1 LNFLPR
7 MAARVIGT
15 PLMVERARLE
25 TILSVLGPRI
35 DIDAA
40 LPADLTETT
49 DRRAFTVTPN
59 GIGIIP
65 VTGTLV
71 KRAGAVEAASG
82 LLSYTAIEEMILDA
96 ATDPAVKAILMDI
109 DSPGGEV
116 GGVFDLA
123 ELIVQARETKPI
135 WAIADDAFSAA
146 YLLASSAER
155 IYLPQAAGI
164 GSVGIIAVH
173 VDESQKDAKE
183 GRSYT
188 TVHAGARKNDFSS
201 HEPLSN
207 DARSNLQQEVDRL
220 YSMFVGVVAKGR
232 NLPKATVRATEAGI
246 FFGSNAVKVG
256 LADRIGT
263 IRDALVDLSAAI
275 ESPRKNI
282 FHRAAQPPE
291 QTQLEVNM
299 PNDEKQ
305 AMDNPVAQATTPQP
319 KPPEAAQETM
329 TDPPLPQT
337 TPLPHS
343 SQIAQPQPSAQVIDL
358 DKVRAEKEAQLR
370 GEAQAIVDLCALAGM
385 PDLAGG
391 FIAQG
396 FGTDA
401 VRKKLTALRANGED
415 IQSHVMPGD
424 GTRVN
429 PETHLESN
437 PVVAA
442 CQKMAKQKTMGGK

>member
-1 LNFLPR
+1 
-7 MAARVIGT
+7 
-15 PLMVERARLE
+15 
-25 TILSVLGPRI
+25 
-35 DIDAA
+35 
-40 LPADLTETT
+40 
-49 DRRAFTVTPN
+49 
-59 GIGIIP
+59 
-65 VTGTLV
+65 
-71 KRAGAVEAASG
+71 
-82 LLSYTAIEEMILDA
+82 
-96 ATDPAVKAILMDI
+96 
-109 DSPGGEV
+109 
-116 GGVFDLA
+116 
-123 ELIVQARETKPI
+123 
-135 WAIADDAFSAA
+135 
-146 YLLASSAER
+146 
-155 IYLPQAAGI
+155 
-164 GSVGIIAVH
+164 
-173 VDESQKDAKE
+173 
-183 GRSYT
+183 
-188 TVHAGARKNDFSS
+188 
-201 HEPLSN
+201 
-207 DARSNLQQEVDRL
+207 
-220 YSMFVGVVAKGR
+220 
-232 NLPKATVRATEAGI
+232 
-246 FFGSNAVKVG
+246 
-256 LADRIGT
+256 
-263 IRDALVDLSAAI
+263 
-275 ESPRKNI
+275 
-282 FHRAAQPPE
+282 
-291 QTQLEVNM
+291 M